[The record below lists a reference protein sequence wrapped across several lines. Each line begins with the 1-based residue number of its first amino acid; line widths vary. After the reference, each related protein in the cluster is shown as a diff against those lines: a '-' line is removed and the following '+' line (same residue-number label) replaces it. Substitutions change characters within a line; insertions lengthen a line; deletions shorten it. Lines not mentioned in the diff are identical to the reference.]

1 MFDAYEFEALPDAVW
16 LFQSCQ
22 MFYFTYFAPIV
33 YNMNHHLK
41 FTVIALHFIAC
52 CMNSMAPLN
61 CKKRNY
67 ESFLLGV
74 ASITASWCWCHY
86 QLYIKLI
93 KNLIKVITFYEQA
106 FRSIAD
112 MDLMLILFAVI
123 YLCNFSLALQ
133 IILLLDKNRNKIL
146 QQNDNLVS

>member
-1 MFDAYEFEALPDAVW
+1 MHCTSLLVAWIRWPL
-16 LFQSCQ
+16 L
-22 MFYFTYFAPIV
+22 
-33 YNMNHHLK
+33 
-41 FTVIALHFIAC
+41 IARKGIMKVFCL
-52 CMNSMAPLN
+52 
-61 CKKRNY
+61 
-67 ESFLLGV
+67 V

-133 IILLLDKNRNKIL
+133 IILLLDKNRIDISEARLSLHIYLIKINML
-146 QQNDNLVS
+146 QYVMICIYHKLIQTTFWRPL